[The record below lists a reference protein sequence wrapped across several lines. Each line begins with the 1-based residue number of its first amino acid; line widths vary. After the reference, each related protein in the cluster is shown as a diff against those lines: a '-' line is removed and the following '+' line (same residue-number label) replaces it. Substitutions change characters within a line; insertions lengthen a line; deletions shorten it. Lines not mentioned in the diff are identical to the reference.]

1 MLELKQIKKS
11 EEKMLK
17 LSNFNLS
24 IKNKKLLT
32 DVNVEF
38 SDGKINHILGK
49 NGVGKSIFA
58 KSLMLDN
65 ENITVIGSYS
75 NVPEDITFNE
85 LRKVLIK
92 KFGRDR
98 VERLCSILNISNIDE
113 KTILKKLSDGQRQ
126 KIKIIVFLLFDK
138 DIIILDEVTN
148 ALDKTTSNEI
158 YDLFNAYIKKNP
170 KKVILNITHNLSDLN
185 NMDGEYYL
193 FEDYEIKKYSNSK
206 ELIDLYINGG
216 N

>member
-1 MLELKQIKKS
+1 M
-11 EEKMLK
+11 K
-17 LSNFNLS
+17 LNNFNLS
-24 IKNKKLLT
+24 IGNKILLT

-38 SDGKINHILGK
+38 SEGKINHILGK
-49 NGVGKSIFA
+49 NGVGKSILA

-75 NVPEDITFNE
+75 NVPEDSTFRE
-85 LRKVLIK
+85 LKKVLIK
-92 KFGRDR
+92 KFDMDK
-98 VERLCSILNISNIDE
+98 VDHLCSILNISNIDE
-113 KTILKKLSDGQRQ
+113 KIILKKLSDGQRQ
-126 KIKIIVFLLFDK
+126 KIKILVFLLFDK

-158 YDLFNAYIKKNP
+158 YELFNDYIMKNP

-193 FEDYEIKKYSNSK
+193 FEDCDIKKYSNRT

>member
-1 MLELKQIKKS
+1 M
-11 EEKMLK
+11 K

-24 IKNKKLLT
+24 IENKNLLT

-38 SDGKINHILGK
+38 SEGKINHILGK

-75 NVPEDITFNE
+75 NIPEDITFNE

-92 KFGRDR
+92 KFDMNK
-98 VERLCSILNISNIDE
+98 VDHLCSILNISNIDE
-113 KTILKKLSDGQRQ
+113 KIILKKLSDGQRQ
-126 KIKIIVFLLFDK
+126 KIKILVFLLFDK

-158 YDLFNAYIKKNP
+158 YELFNDYIKKNP

-193 FEDYEIKKYSNSK
+193 FEDYDIKKYSNRK

>member
-1 MLELKQIKKS
+1 
-11 EEKMLK
+11 MLK

>member
-1 MLELKQIKKS
+1 M
-11 EEKMLK
+11 K

-24 IKNKKLLT
+24 IENKKLLT

-38 SDGKINHILGK
+38 SEGKINHILGK

-58 KSLMLDN
+58 KNLMLDN

-92 KFGRDR
+92 KFDMNK
-98 VERLCSILNISNIDE
+98 VDHLCSILNISNIDE
-113 KTILKKLSDGQRQ
+113 KIILKKLSDGQRQ
-126 KIKIIVFLLFDK
+126 KIKILVFLLFDK

-158 YDLFNAYIKKNP
+158 YELFNDYIKKNP

-193 FEDYEIKKYSNSK
+193 FEDYDIKKYSNRK

>member
-1 MLELKQIKKS
+1 M
-11 EEKMLK
+11 K

-24 IKNKKLLT
+24 IENKNLLT

-38 SDGKINHILGK
+38 SEGKINHILGK

-92 KFGRDR
+92 KFDMNK
-98 VERLCSILNISNIDE
+98 VDHLCSILNISNIDE
-113 KTILKKLSDGQRQ
+113 KIILKKLSDGQRQ
-126 KIKIIVFLLFDK
+126 KIKILVFLLFDK

-158 YDLFNAYIKKNP
+158 YELFNDYIKKNP

-193 FEDYEIKKYSNSK
+193 FEDYDIKKYSNRK

>member
-1 MLELKQIKKS
+1 M
-11 EEKMLK
+11 K

-24 IKNKKLLT
+24 IENKNLLT

-38 SDGKINHILGK
+38 SEGKINHILGK

-92 KFGRDR
+92 KFDMNK
-98 VERLCSILNISNIDE
+98 VDHLCSILNISNIDE
-113 KTILKKLSDGQRQ
+113 KIILKKLSDGQRQ
-126 KIKIIVFLLFDK
+126 KIKILVFLLFDK

-158 YDLFNAYIKKNP
+158 YELFNDYIKKNP

-193 FEDYEIKKYSNSK
+193 FEDDDIKKYSNRK

>member
-1 MLELKQIKKS
+1 M
-11 EEKMLK
+11 K

-24 IKNKKLLT
+24 IENKKLLT

-38 SDGKINHILGK
+38 SEGKINHILGK

-92 KFGRDR
+92 KFDMNK
-98 VERLCSILNISNIDE
+98 VDHLCSILNISNIDE
-113 KTILKKLSDGQRQ
+113 KIILKKLSDGQRQ
-126 KIKIIVFLLFDK
+126 KIKILVFLLFDK

-148 ALDKTTSNEI
+148 ALDKTTSYEI
-158 YDLFNAYIKKNP
+158 YELFNDYIKKNP

-193 FEDYEIKKYSNSK
+193 FEDYDIKKYSNRK

>member
-1 MLELKQIKKS
+1 M
-11 EEKMLK
+11 K

-24 IKNKKLLT
+24 IEKKKLLT

-38 SDGKINHILGK
+38 SEGKINHILGK

-75 NVPEDITFNE
+75 NVPEDITFSE
-85 LRKVLIK
+85 LKKVLIK
-92 KFGRDR
+92 KFDMDKVG
-98 VERLCSILNISNIDE
+98 RLCSILNISNIDE
-113 KTILKKLSDGQRQ
+113 KIILKKLSDGQRQ
-126 KIKIIVFLLFDK
+126 KIKILVFLLFDK

-158 YDLFNAYIKKNP
+158 YELFNDYIKKNP

-193 FEDYEIKKYSNSK
+193 FEDYDIKKYSNRK

>member
-1 MLELKQIKKS
+1 M
-11 EEKMLK
+11 K

-32 DVNVEF
+32 DVNIEF

-49 NGVGKSIFA
+49 NGVGKSLFA
-58 KSLMLDN
+58 KSLMFDN

-85 LRKVLIK
+85 LKKVLIK
-92 KFGRDR
+92 KFGRDK
-98 VERLCSILNISNIDE
+98 VERLCRILNISNIDE

-193 FEDYEIKKYSNSK
+193 FEDYDIKKYSNRK

>member
-1 MLELKQIKKS
+1 M
-11 EEKMLK
+11 K
-17 LSNFNLS
+17 LSDFNLS
-24 IKNKKLLT
+24 IENKKLLT

-38 SDGKINHILGK
+38 SEGKINHILGK

-92 KFGRDR
+92 KFDMNK
-98 VERLCSILNISNIDE
+98 VDHLCSILNISNIDE
-113 KTILKKLSDGQRQ
+113 KIILKKLSDGQRQ
-126 KIKIIVFLLFDK
+126 KIKILVFLLFDK

-158 YDLFNAYIKKNP
+158 YELFNDYIKKNP

-193 FEDYEIKKYSNSK
+193 FEDYDIKKYSNRK

>member
-1 MLELKQIKKS
+1 M
-11 EEKMLK
+11 K
-17 LSNFNLS
+17 LSDFNLS
-24 IKNKKLLT
+24 IENKKLLT

-38 SDGKINHILGK
+38 SEGKINHILGK

-75 NVPEDITFNE
+75 NVPEDITFSE
-85 LRKVLIK
+85 LKKVLIK
-92 KFGRDR
+92 KFDMDKVG
-98 VERLCSILNISNIDE
+98 RLCSILNIFNIDE
-113 KTILKKLSDGQRQ
+113 KIILKKLSDGQRQ
-126 KIKIIVFLLFDK
+126 KIKILVFLLFDK

-158 YDLFNAYIKKNP
+158 YELFNDYIKKNP

-193 FEDYEIKKYSNSK
+193 FEDYDIKKYSNRK

>member
-1 MLELKQIKKS
+1 
-11 EEKMLK
+11 MLK

-24 IKNKKLLT
+24 IGNKKILT

-38 SDGKINHILGK
+38 SEGKIHHILGK

-75 NVPEDITFNE
+75 NVPEDITFIE
-85 LRKVLIK
+85 LKKVLIK
-92 KFGRDR
+92 KFDMDK
-98 VERLCSILNISNIDE
+98 VDHLCSILNISNIDE
-113 KTILKKLSDGQRQ
+113 KIILKKLSDGQRQ
-126 KIKIIVFLLFDK
+126 KIKILVFLLFDK

-158 YDLFNAYIKKNP
+158 YGLYNDYIKKNP

-193 FEDYEIKKYSNSK
+193 FEDYDIKKYSNRK
-206 ELIDLYINGG
+206 EIIDLYINGG

>member
-1 MLELKQIKKS
+1 M
-11 EEKMLK
+11 K
-17 LSNFNLS
+17 LSNFNLN
-24 IKNKKLLT
+24 IENKKLLT
-32 DVNVEF
+32 DINVEF
-38 SDGKINHILGK
+38 SEGKINHILGK

-75 NVPEDITFNE
+75 NVPEDITFSE
-85 LRKVLIK
+85 LKKVLIK
-92 KFGRDR
+92 KFDMDKVG
-98 VERLCSILNISNIDE
+98 RLCSILNISNIDE
-113 KTILKKLSDGQRQ
+113 KIILKKLSDGQRQ
-126 KIKIIVFLLFDK
+126 KIKILVFLLFDK

-158 YDLFNAYIKKNP
+158 YELFNDYIKKNP

-193 FEDYEIKKYSNSK
+193 FEDYDIKKYSNRK
-206 ELIDLYINGG
+206 ELIDLYINGASCII
-216 N
+216 

>member
-1 MLELKQIKKS
+1 
-11 EEKMLK
+11 MLK

-38 SDGKINHILGK
+38 SDGRINHILGK

-75 NVPEDITFNE
+75 NIPEDITFNE
-85 LRKVLIK
+85 LKKVLIK
-92 KFGRDR
+92 KFGRDK
-98 VERLCSILNISNIDE
+98 VERLCSILNIANIDE

-126 KIKIIVFLLFDK
+126 KIKIIVLLLFDK

-148 ALDKTTSNEI
+148 SLDKTTSNEI

-193 FEDYEIKKYSNSK
+193 FEDYDIKKYSNRK

>member
-1 MLELKQIKKS
+1 M
-11 EEKMLK
+11 K
-17 LSNFNLS
+17 LSNFNLN
-24 IKNKKLLT
+24 IENKKLLT

-38 SDGKINHILGK
+38 SEGKINHILGK

-75 NVPEDITFNE
+75 NVPEDITFSE
-85 LRKVLIK
+85 LKKVLIK
-92 KFGRDR
+92 KFDMDKVG
-98 VERLCSILNISNIDE
+98 RLCSILNISNIDE
-113 KTILKKLSDGQRQ
+113 KIILKKLSDGQRQ
-126 KIKIIVFLLFDK
+126 KIKILVFLLFDK

-158 YDLFNAYIKKNP
+158 YELFNDYIKKNP

-193 FEDYEIKKYSNSK
+193 FEDYDIKKYSNRK

>member
-1 MLELKQIKKS
+1 M
-11 EEKMLK
+11 K
-17 LSNFNLS
+17 LSNFNLN

-85 LRKVLIK
+85 LKKVLIK
-92 KFGRDR
+92 KFGSDK

-158 YDLFNAYIKKNP
+158 YNLFNAYIKKNP

-193 FEDYEIKKYSNSK
+193 FEDYDIKKYSNRK

>member
-1 MLELKQIKKS
+1 M
-11 EEKMLK
+11 K
-17 LSNFNLS
+17 LSNFNLN
-24 IKNKKLLT
+24 IENKKLLT
-32 DVNVEF
+32 DINVEF
-38 SDGKINHILGK
+38 SEGKINHILGK

-75 NVPEDITFNE
+75 NVPEDITFSE
-85 LRKVLIK
+85 LKKVLIK
-92 KFGRDR
+92 KFDVDKVG
-98 VERLCSILNISNIDE
+98 RLCSILNISNIDE
-113 KTILKKLSDGQRQ
+113 KIILKKLSDGQRQ
-126 KIKIIVFLLFDK
+126 KIKILVFLLFDK

-158 YDLFNAYIKKNP
+158 YELFNDYIKKNP

-193 FEDYEIKKYSNSK
+193 FEDYDIKKYSNRK

>member
-1 MLELKQIKKS
+1 M
-11 EEKMLK
+11 K

-24 IKNKKLLT
+24 IENKKLLT

-38 SDGKINHILGK
+38 SEGKINHILGK

-75 NVPEDITFNE
+75 NVPEDITFSE
-85 LRKVLIK
+85 LKKVLIK
-92 KFGRDR
+92 KFDVDKVG
-98 VERLCSILNISNIDE
+98 RLCSILNISNIDE
-113 KTILKKLSDGQRQ
+113 KIILKKLSDGQRQ
-126 KIKIIVFLLFDK
+126 KIKILVFLLFDK

-158 YDLFNAYIKKNP
+158 YELFNDYIKKNP

-193 FEDYEIKKYSNSK
+193 FEDYDIKKYSNRK

>member
-1 MLELKQIKKS
+1 
-11 EEKMLK
+11 MLK

-92 KFGRDR
+92 KFGRDK

>member
-1 MLELKQIKKS
+1 M
-11 EEKMLK
+11 K

-24 IKNKKLLT
+24 IENKKLLT

-38 SDGKINHILGK
+38 SEGKINHILGK

-58 KSLMLDN
+58 KNLMLDN

-92 KFGRDR
+92 KFDMNK
-98 VERLCSILNISNIDE
+98 VDHLCSILNISNIDE
-113 KTILKKLSDGQRQ
+113 KIILKKLSDGQRQ
-126 KIKIIVFLLFDK
+126 KIKILVFLLFDK

-158 YDLFNAYIKKNP
+158 YELFNDYIKKNP

-193 FEDYEIKKYSNSK
+193 FEDYDIKKYSNRK

-216 N
+216 RMVLWPKT

>member
-1 MLELKQIKKS
+1 M
-11 EEKMLK
+11 K
-17 LSNFNLS
+17 LSDFNLS
-24 IKNKKLLT
+24 IENKKLLT

-38 SDGKINHILGK
+38 SEGKINHILGK

-75 NVPEDITFNE
+75 NVPEDITFSE
-85 LRKVLIK
+85 LKKVLIK
-92 KFGRDR
+92 KFDMDKVG
-98 VERLCSILNISNIDE
+98 RLCSILNISNIDE
-113 KTILKKLSDGQRQ
+113 KIILKKLSDGQRQ
-126 KIKIIVFLLFDK
+126 KIKILVFLLFDK

-158 YDLFNAYIKKNP
+158 YELFNDYIKKNP

-193 FEDYEIKKYSNSK
+193 FEDYDIKKYSNRE

>member
-1 MLELKQIKKS
+1 M
-11 EEKMLK
+11 K
-17 LSNFNLS
+17 LSNFNLN
-24 IKNKKLLT
+24 IENKKLLT

-38 SDGKINHILGK
+38 SEGKINHILGK

-75 NVPEDITFNE
+75 NVPEDITFSE
-85 LRKVLIK
+85 LKKVLIK
-92 KFGRDR
+92 KFDVDKVG
-98 VERLCSILNISNIDE
+98 RLCSILNISNIDE
-113 KTILKKLSDGQRQ
+113 KIILKKLSDGQRQ
-126 KIKIIVFLLFDK
+126 KIKILVFLLFDK

-158 YDLFNAYIKKNP
+158 YELFNDYIKKNP

-193 FEDYEIKKYSNSK
+193 FEDYDIKKYSNRK

>member
-1 MLELKQIKKS
+1 
-11 EEKMLK
+11 MLK

-65 ENITVIGSYS
+65 ENITAIGSYS
-75 NVPEDITFNE
+75 NVPEDITFKE
-85 LRKVLIK
+85 LKKVLIK
-92 KFGRDR
+92 KFGRDN

-158 YDLFNAYIKKNP
+158 YDLFNAFIKKNP
-170 KKVILNITHNLSDLN
+170 KKIILNITHNLSDLN

-193 FEDYEIKKYSNSK
+193 FEDYDIKKYSNRK

>member
-1 MLELKQIKKS
+1 M
-11 EEKMLK
+11 K
-17 LSNFNLS
+17 LSNYNLS
-24 IKNKKLLT
+24 IGNKKLLT

-38 SDGKINHILGK
+38 SEGKINHILGK

-58 KSLMLDN
+58 KNLMLDN

-75 NVPEDITFNE
+75 NVPEDITFRE
-85 LRKVLIK
+85 LKKVLVK
-92 KFGRDR
+92 KFDR
-98 VERLCSILNISNIDE
+98 GKVERLCSILNISNIGE
-113 KTILKKLSDGQRQ
+113 KIILKKLSDGQRQ
-126 KIKIIVFLLFDK
+126 KIKILVFLLFDK

-158 YDLFNAYIKKNP
+158 YGLFNDYIMKNP

-193 FEDYEIKKYSNSK
+193 FEDYDIKKYSNRK
-206 ELIDLYINGG
+206 ELIDLYIDGG

>member
-1 MLELKQIKKS
+1 M
-11 EEKMLK
+11 K

-24 IKNKKLLT
+24 IENKKLLT

-38 SDGKINHILGK
+38 SEGKINHILGK

-75 NVPEDITFNE
+75 NVPEDITFSE
-85 LRKVLIK
+85 LKKVLIK
-92 KFGRDR
+92 KFDMDKVG
-98 VERLCSILNISNIDE
+98 RLCSILNISNIDE
-113 KTILKKLSDGQRQ
+113 KIILKKLSDGQRQ
-126 KIKIIVFLLFDK
+126 KIKILVFLLFDK

-158 YDLFNAYIKKNP
+158 YELFNDYIKKNP

-193 FEDYEIKKYSNSK
+193 FEDYDIKKYSNRK

>member
-1 MLELKQIKKS
+1 MRKKILKIN
-11 EEKMLK
+11 
-17 LSNFNLS
+17 NFNLS
-24 IKNKKLLT
+24 IKNKKLLIG
-32 DVNVEF
+32 VNVEF

-85 LRKVLIK
+85 LKKVLIK
-92 KFGRDR
+92 KFGRDK

-193 FEDYEIKKYSNSK
+193 FEDYDIKRYSNRK

>member
-1 MLELKQIKKS
+1 M
-11 EEKMLK
+11 K

-24 IKNKKLLT
+24 IENKNLLT

-38 SDGKINHILGK
+38 SEGKINHILGK

-92 KFGRDR
+92 KFDMNM
-98 VERLCSILNISNIDE
+98 VDHLCSILNISNIDE
-113 KTILKKLSDGQRQ
+113 KIILKKLSDGQRQ
-126 KIKIIVFLLFDK
+126 KIKILVFLLFDK

-158 YDLFNAYIKKNP
+158 YELFNDYIKKNP

-193 FEDYEIKKYSNSK
+193 FEDYDIKKYSVSDSK
-206 ELIDLYINGG
+206 QGV
-216 N
+216 

>member
-1 MLELKQIKKS
+1 M
-11 EEKMLK
+11 K

-24 IKNKKLLT
+24 IENKNLLT

-38 SDGKINHILGK
+38 SEGKINHILGK

-75 NVPEDITFNE
+75 NVPEDITFSE
-85 LRKVLIK
+85 LKKVLIK
-92 KFGRDR
+92 KFDMDKVG
-98 VERLCSILNISNIDE
+98 RLCSILNISNIDE
-113 KTILKKLSDGQRQ
+113 KIILKKLSDGQRQ
-126 KIKIIVFLLFDK
+126 KIKILVFLLFDK

-148 ALDKTTSNEI
+148 ALDKTTSNKI
-158 YDLFNAYIKKNP
+158 YELFNDYIKKNP

-193 FEDYEIKKYSNSK
+193 FEDYDIKKYSNRK

>member
-1 MLELKQIKKS
+1 M
-11 EEKMLK
+11 K
-17 LSNFNLS
+17 LSNFNLN
-24 IKNKKLLT
+24 IENKKLLT
-32 DVNVEF
+32 DINVEF
-38 SDGKINHILGK
+38 SEGKINHILGK

-75 NVPEDITFNE
+75 NVPEDITFSE
-85 LRKVLIK
+85 LKKVLIK
-92 KFGRDR
+92 KFDMDKVG
-98 VERLCSILNISNIDE
+98 RLCSILNISNIDE
-113 KTILKKLSDGQRQ
+113 KIILKKLSDGQRQ
-126 KIKIIVFLLFDK
+126 KIKILVFLLFDK

-158 YDLFNAYIKKNP
+158 YELFNDYIKKNP

-193 FEDYEIKKYSNSK
+193 FEDYDIKKYSNRK

>member
-1 MLELKQIKKS
+1 M
-11 EEKMLK
+11 K
-17 LSNFNLS
+17 LSNFNLN
-24 IKNKKLLT
+24 IENKKLLT

-38 SDGKINHILGK
+38 SEGKINHILGK

-75 NVPEDITFNE
+75 NVPEDITFSE
-85 LRKVLIK
+85 LKKVLIK
-92 KFGRDR
+92 KFDMDKVG
-98 VERLCSILNISNIDE
+98 RLCSILNISNIDE
-113 KTILKKLSDGQRQ
+113 KIILKKLSDGQRQ
-126 KIKIIVFLLFDK
+126 KIKILVFLLFDK

-158 YDLFNAYIKKNP
+158 YELFNDYIKKNP

-185 NMDGEYYL
+185 NMD
-193 FEDYEIKKYSNSK
+193 
-206 ELIDLYINGG
+206 
-216 N
+216 

>member
-1 MLELKQIKKS
+1 
-11 EEKMLK
+11 MLK

-38 SDGKINHILGK
+38 SNGKINHILGK

-58 KSLMLDN
+58 KYLMLNN

-75 NVPEDITFNE
+75 NVPEDITFSE
-85 LRKVLIK
+85 LKKVLIK
-92 KFGRDR
+92 KFGRDQ

-113 KTILKKLSDGQRQ
+113 KTVLKKLSDGQRQ

-148 ALDKTTSNEI
+148 ALDKTTQNEI
-158 YDLFNAYIKKNP
+158 YDLFHTYIKRNP
-170 KKVILNITHNLSDLN
+170 EKVILNITHNLSDLN
-185 NMDGEYYL
+185 SMDGEYFL
-193 FEDYEIKKYSNSK
+193 FEEYDIKKYSSRK
-206 ELIDLYINGG
+206 ELIDLYIHGG
-216 N
+216 TQ